1 MSHLDQ
7 TYVPKNSVLNAE
19 NTLVPGDFEAPYTLI
34 SWLENMNILSTDS
47 SAYFFTYTRYLNAW
61 FDYNKFSKNSTTE
74 YTRIIYINLL
84 KEIALKYSTFDE
96 KRFLSNLNFNDN
108 QSLDVAIPFFSKK
121 IKRICQYYAQNRDKV
136 QT

>member
-47 SAYFFTYTRYLNAW
+47 SAYFFRTGRCSCISDGILHL
-61 FDYNKFSKNSTTE
+61 F
-74 YTRIIYINLL
+74 
-84 KEIALKYSTFDE
+84 
-96 KRFLSNLNFNDN
+96 
-108 QSLDVAIPFFSKK
+108 
-121 IKRICQYYAQNRDKV
+121 
-136 QT
+136 